1 MTTINRNWASQ
12 SQIIGTGDGY
22 VTLSGTTESYS
33 SDVDMETNGYEGAH
47 VTVEIDYDT
56 TPTDEVKIKVY
67 GSLDGSNYDDTPIW
81 EMQGDKS
88 VDPAKLSFQ
97 FRLFQGAGLGFNE
110 DGVGVLQCVHGTAHS
125 AIDGSWVLR
134 DVTVEVILN
143 NPPRLPEDVEP
154 VDFLAG
160 GVIAGEVPVAPI
172 ASGCP

>member
-88 VDPAKLSFQ
+88 VDPQQLSFVVRDLAH
-97 FRLFQGAGLGFNE
+97 FRIGIQQTGSTDSHN
-110 DGVGVLQCVHGTAHS
+110 VRVYVQCWNYQS
-125 AIDGSWVLR
+125 I
-134 DVTVEVILN
+134 
-143 NPPRLPEDVEP
+143 
-154 VDFLAG
+154 
-160 GVIAGEVPVAPI
+160 
-172 ASGCP
+172 